1 MKKTLNLF
9 SSAASYRRHYFDGSP
24 VSFFFNTR
32 LELVGKMLEGTN
44 AKKMLDIG
52 CGPGVAFSAI
62 VPNGVHYFGAD
73 SSKPMIEK
81 CCELYHDNEF
91 VHLALGQMEIL
102 PFVKAAFD
110 VVLCMGVLEYVAD
123 KKSAISEVS
132 RVVKPGGIVIISMLN
147 KYSPYYLWEQHV
159 LHNLQRVAGSIGI
172 PVRRRV
178 SHLDLIVESK
188 LVKVIR
194 QHKLDIIDLTYF
206 DFNIFIP
213 PFDKTFPRRSIR
225 VNKRL
230 VCFQKTSL
238 RKIGTAFLIKGQKY
252 H

>member
-91 VHLALGQMEIL
+91 VPSELLGMLRPAPENWSRG
-102 PFVKAAFD
+102 AAT
-110 VVLCMGVLEYVAD
+110 CTKPRAD
-123 KKSAISEVS
+123 RACAAAHKPGDWIPSSLVS
-132 RVVKPGGIVIISMLN
+132 RIS
-147 KYSPYYLWEQHV
+147 V
-159 LHNLQRVAGSIGI
+159 
-172 PVRRRV
+172 
-178 SHLDLIVESK
+178 
-188 LVKVIR
+188 
-194 QHKLDIIDLTYF
+194 T
-206 DFNIFIP
+206 
-213 PFDKTFPRRSIR
+213 
-225 VNKRL
+225 
-230 VCFQKTSL
+230 
-238 RKIGTAFLIKGQKY
+238 
-252 H
+252 